1 MKIKIYPISSSLHS
15 SQAIGSA
22 TKKLIDELKSDSR
35 SIEIENDI
43 NKLYTD
49 TDLSLILIQT
59 GGSENIF
66 LENFAKLKEP
76 YYLLTY
82 GTNNSLAASLEILAY
97 LNNHHLEGEILHG
110 SKEYLISRISS
121 LSKNKNL
128 IQCGNKLGVIGK
140 PSDWLISSAVNYQ
153 AVQEKFNF
161 SLIDIDISEVENTYK
176 SIKDDFKLPKFSS
189 SFNNSELRK
198 AYRFYLALEQI
209 VNKYELKGFTIRCF
223 DLLTSLKTTAC
234 LALSIFNSKQIT
246 ATCEGDI
253 PSLISMHIANTVFNT
268 PTFQANP
275 AKIDIATNTMVL
287 AHCTLPLSMCSS
299 YKFDTHFESNIGVG
313 IHGELNLEDITVF
326 RINSSLSE
334 AFVEEGK
341 ILSNQYKNNM
351 CRTQI
356 EIELPN
362 LDKLLFHPLGNHL
375 SIIYKDRKNELV
387 SFFKDKGIKV
397 I

>member
-121 LSKNKNL
+121 LSKNKGL
-128 IQCGNKLGVIGK
+128 IQCENKLGVIGK

-161 SLIDIDISEVENTYK
+161 SLVDIDISEVENTYK
-176 SIKDDFKLPKFSS
+176 SIKDDFELPKFSS

-209 VNKYELKGFTIRCF
+209 VNKYELKGFTMRCF

-268 PTFQANP
+268 PAFQANP